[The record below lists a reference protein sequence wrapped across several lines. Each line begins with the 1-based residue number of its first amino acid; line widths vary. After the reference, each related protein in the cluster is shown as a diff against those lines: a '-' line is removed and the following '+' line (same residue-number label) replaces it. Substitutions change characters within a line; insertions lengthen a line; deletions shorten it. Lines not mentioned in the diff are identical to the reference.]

1 MAVAVQQMYPVAHL
15 PLILGVL
22 RRLEVATVIDRLL
35 PPHPAHVISCGR
47 GVEALVLAIL
57 DGDHALYKVGQR
69 LEERGMLALLQPEL
83 TRASLHDDR
92 LGHILDA
99 LFVANLNKVFSAIAL
114 KALEVYAIPTP
125 WLPQDTTTM
134 ALYGAYEDV
143 PKTVG
148 APRPAYGH
156 SKDGR
161 DDLKQVLLS
170 LGVSGDGGLPLR
182 VGLRDGN
189 CSDSVETP
197 LAIEECLALGLESM
211 RGIVADS
218 KAYSR
223 RTLGLCL
230 ERGVGLV
237 TLVPR
242 TCAVRQEL
250 EAWGQQQPPFPL
262 LIEKLGR
269 TKDEAPRR
277 WHGQSVLRQ
286 VEVE

>member
-1 MAVAVQQMYPVAHL
+1 MTLTVQQIRPMAHL

-22 RRLEVATVIDRLL
+22 RRLEVATIIESHIA
-35 PPHPAHVISCGR
+35 PHPRHALSTGR

-69 LEERGMLALLQPEL
+69 LEERGMLALLQPGL

-92 LGHILDA
+92 LGHMLDA
-99 LFVANLNKVFSAIAL
+99 LLAANLNKVFSALAL
-114 KALEVYAIPTP
+114 KALEVYGIRTP
-125 WLPQDTTTM
+125 WLHQDTTTI

-182 VGLRDGN
+182 VGLRDGTR
-189 CSDSVETP
+189 SDSVETP
-197 LAIEECLALGLESM
+197 VAIEECLALGLDGV
-211 RGIVADS
+211 RGIVAAPS
-218 KAYSR
+218 ACVWNK
-223 RTLGLCL
+223 
-230 ERGVGLV
+230 GLV
-237 TLVPR
+237 WSP
-242 TCAVRQEL
+242 
-250 EAWGQQQPPFPL
+250 
-262 LIEKLGR
+262 
-269 TKDEAPRR
+269 
-277 WHGQSVLRQ
+277 
-286 VEVE
+286 